1 MCCAVKV
8 REAGSIEVGGGEEF
22 DEIADGGAVL
32 GGLEKRDDVVEN
44 GVGVSESG
52 RRRGGPG
59 GVSR

>member
-1 MCCAVKV
+1 MKV
-8 REAGSIEVGGGEEF
+8 REAWSIAVGAGEEF
-22 DEIADGGAVL
+22 DEITDGGAVL

-44 GVGVSESG
+44 GVGVSEGG